1 MTTSSEG
8 ATAQAEP
15 PLLEE
20 RALEVG
26 VAMALPAIPLQA
38 LAQAGPW
45 RRHFTYDETLACL
58 YALCCGAAEDAA
70 TRPLALGTAPAPLP
84 SLATLLA
91 WDYRHILQGVTR
103 EELVLHGAHSFE
115 LHRDLPWHGRCA
127 STLRIEEVTDKGPG
141 RPAIITAA
149 MAVHDAADG
158 ALLATLRWT
167 SVARG
172 AGGFGGQDR
181 PATPPPDL
189 PAHAPDVAATFRT
202 MPGQPLF
209 YRLLGDRNP
218 LHAEPEAA
226 RRAGFP
232 APILHGMNT
241 FGIACNALVQ
251 RLAAGDPRLV
261 RAMSCSFTAPALP
274 GDTLRTEA
282 WRDGAA
288 ATFRVVAVERGDLP
302 VAIGK
307 IRLSA

>member
-1 MTTSSEG
+1 MTTLPEG
-8 ATAQAEP
+8 AAAQTEP
-15 PLLEE
+15 PVLEE
-20 RALEVG
+20 RAL
-26 VAMALPAIPLQA
+26 ATSSATALPAIPLQA

-45 RRHFTYDETLACL
+45 RRRFTYDDTLACL

-91 WDYRHILQGVTR
+91 WDYRHILQGVPR
-103 EELVLHGAHSFE
+103 EELVLHGAHGFE
-115 LHRDLPWHGRCA
+115 LHRDLPWHGRCT

-158 ALLATLRWT
+158 ALLAALRWT

-181 PATPPPDL
+181 PAPPP
-189 PAHAPDVAATFRT
+189 PNVPMRAPDATATFRT
-202 MPGQPLF
+202 MQDQPLF

-218 LHAEPEAA
+218 LHADPDSA

-232 APILHGMNT
+232 EPILHGMNT

-261 RAMSCSFTAPALP
+261 RAMSCNFTAPALP

-282 WRDGAA
+282 WRDGPAVI
-288 ATFRVVAVERGDLP
+288 FRVVAVERGELP

-307 IRLSA
+307 ARLSA